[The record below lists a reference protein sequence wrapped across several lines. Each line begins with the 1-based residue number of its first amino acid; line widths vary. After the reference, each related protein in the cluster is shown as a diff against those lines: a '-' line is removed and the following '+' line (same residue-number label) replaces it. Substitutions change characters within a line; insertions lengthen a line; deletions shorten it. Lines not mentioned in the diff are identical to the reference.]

1 MSTPAPR
8 MEQLRRAHASAR
20 PNSISN
26 PAWAHTHND
35 LDYVLRRYDT
45 LLAFLCAV
53 ENVLDTEASTD
64 TAYKGRFMLI
74 RRYAEQARTSVTP

>member
-1 MSTPAPR
+1 MTFPMPR

-26 PAWAHTHND
+26 PSWFHTHND
-35 LDYVLRRYDT
+35 LAYVLNRYDT

-53 ENVLDTEASTD
+53 ENVLDTEATTD
-64 TAYKGRFMLI
+64 TAYKGRFKLI
-74 RRYAEQARTSVTP
+74 RGYAEQARKAVTP

>member
-1 MSTPAPR
+1 MSSHIPR
-8 MEQLRRAHASAR
+8 MEQLRRAHANAR

-26 PAWAHTHND
+26 PAWFHTHND
-35 LDYVLRRYDT
+35 LDYVLKRYDT

-64 TAYKGRFMLI
+64 VAYKGRFALI
-74 RRYAEQARTSVTP
+74 RRYADQARAAVTP